1 LTIHIPF
8 DQTPI
13 AYRQRWAH
21 PKPSSSRIGGTSPSG
36 DTTRPA
42 SHATATVRYA
52 SGKWVVIGPCPH
64 LVALSMAL
72 NSSAE
77 EEKLG
82 LDVELVHALC
92 RTVAMVEKVE

>member
-1 LTIHIPF
+1 M
-8 DQTPI
+8 
-13 AYRQRWAH
+13 
-21 PKPSSSRIGGTSPSG
+21 
-36 DTTRPA
+36 
-42 SHATATVRYA
+42 
-52 SGKWVVIGPCPH
+52 VIGPCPH

-92 RTVAMVEKVE
+92 RTAAMVEKVE